1 MRLLTNRYVAVKLAA
16 LIVSFG
22 FIASCDSN
30 SSSDSDD
37 GAGDSTVPTAQV
49 NPASASTI
57 NGEASIIVTFD
68 SSMTTSSKSLGGSLS
83 SESDGGVWSRTTLD
97 NDTLTIMPATS
108 WTAGNQTL
116 TVDADSSNGASLN
129 TLSLQY
135 TVDTALEVKS
145 ITPSDSS
152 TIKDQRKIIIT
163 FDEPVDKSTLAG
175 GGTMWPESDSG
186 TWSTVSFEDDTLTIK
201 PAGMWTVGGQTLSVT
216 IADMLGNSKTILLNY
231 MITTDAD
238 ADGVTAAAGDCD
250 DSDASIYPGATEV
263 CDGVDNNCDGAA
275 DESGALGESTF
286 YIDVDGDGYGDSL
299 TSIQACVLPASY
311 VSDATDCDDNNSSV
325 SPGTLEVCDGLD
337 NDCDSTADNGVTPP
351 SDPCEWTNQF
361 GTCTGNWIC
370 GGINGWTCDAPE
382 PDSAGQCS

>member
-1 MRLLTNRYVAVKLAA
+1 MRFLTNSYAAMKLAA
-16 LIVSFG
+16 LIVLFG

-30 SSSDSDD
+30 GSSNSDEGTSDN
-37 GAGDSTVPTAQV
+37 TVPTAEV
-49 NPASASTI
+49 NPANASTI

-68 SSMTTSSKSLGGSLS
+68 SSMTTSSKSLGGTLS
-83 SESDGGVWSRTTLD
+83 SESDGGVWSRTTVD
-97 NDTLTIMPATS
+97 NDTLTIKPAIS

-116 TVDADSSNGASLN
+116 TVDADGSNGASLK

-145 ITPSDSS
+145 ISPSDSS

-175 GGTMWPESDSG
+175 GGTMWSESDSG

-201 PAGMWTVGGQTLSVT
+201 PASMWTVGGQTLSVT

-250 DSDASIYPGATEV
+250 DSDPSVYPGATEV
-263 CDGVDNNCDGAA
+263 CDSVDNNCDGTA
-275 DESGALGESTF
+275 DESGAVGETIF
-286 YIDVDGDGYGDSL
+286 YTDSDGDNYGDSIN
-299 TSIQACVLPASY
+299 SILACVAPAGY
-311 VSDATDCDDNNSSV
+311 VDDASDCNDNNASV
-325 SPGTLEVCDGLD
+325 SPGTAEICDGLD
-337 NDCDSTADNGVTPP
+337 NNCDSLTDNGLTPP
-351 SDPCEWTNQF
+351 STITCPV
-361 GTCTGNWIC
+361 GTTLVC
-370 GGINGWTCDAPE
+370 GGINGWSCEQTP
-382 PDSAGQCS
+382 